1 MTLFEIVAILLSL
14 SALFSYVNARFIGLP
29 TSIAV
34 MAFSLA
40 FSLVLVG
47 INHLGGQDLTRW
59 AEQLIAQVDL
69 SETLLN
75 GLLSFLLFAG
85 GAAGDLG
92 CRDHHIFSGM
102 CHVAG
107 AGLAHYSAAVYLLP
121 ALRRCDGAHRPS
133 GGVGHS

>member
-1 MTLFEIVAILLSL
+1 
-14 SALFSYVNARFIGLP
+14 
-29 TSIAV
+29 

-75 GLLSFLLFAG
+75 GLLCFLLFAG
-85 GAAGDLG
+85 ALHVNLDDLA
-92 CRDHHIFSGM
+92 DQKWL
-102 CHVAG
+102 VAL
-107 AGLAHYSAAVYLLP
+107 LATLGVVVTTFLVGWAMWLVLGWLTIPAAVYLLL
-121 ALRRCDGAHRPS
+121 ALRRCSGAHRPG